1 MQRRTFG
8 MFSGVLAA
16 LLLAA
21 CGGGGGG
28 GSSNPPPPPSNAA
41 PTANAGSNQTV
52 TSGVQVTLNGTASSD
67 SDGTIAGYAWTQTAG
82 TPTVNL
88 SSSTSSQPTFTAPTV
103 AAAATLTFS
112 LVVTDNGG
120 RSSTAAT
127 VNVTVNPAGG
137 GNGTVTGRVRFT
149 RILATA
155 NGLNYG
161 SPQLQPARGVMVRI
175 VNAATQGVLTTTSTD
190 DQGNYSA
197 TVTPNINVSVIV
209 VAQMLRD
216 GSQPLPRWDFRTAD
230 RDANPTNPD
239 AYTYTDSPAFNSN
252 SAVPHDVDIPSGFNT
267 SGTV

>member
-112 LVVTDNGG
+112 LVVTDNRGAA
-120 RSSTAAT
+120 STAAS
-127 VNVTVNPAGG
+127 VNVMVNPMVA
-137 GNGTVTGRVRFT
+137 NGTVTGTIRFT
-149 RILATA
+149 RIPTSA
-155 NGLNYG
+155 NGLSYG
-161 SPQLQPARGVMVRI
+161 SPQLQPARAVLVRA
-175 VNAATQGVLTTTSTD
+175 VNATTQAVLASGSTD
-190 DQGNYSA
+190 AQGNYSLQLA
-197 TVTPNINVSVIV
+197 GGTNIQI
-209 VAQMLRD
+209 
-216 GSQPLPRWDFRTAD
+216 
-230 RDANPTNPD
+230 
-239 AYTYTDSPAFNSN
+239 
-252 SAVPHDVDIPSGFNT
+252 
-267 SGTV
+267 